1 MRRRSTSSPPN
12 AIRGEPVPEEEFPVR
27 PGIAD
32 CIPGTEGIFAVSPV
46 QAGAVWD
53 IGGRSTAVR
62 EFGDYI
68 YRIRCSLQEDSIVY
82 DDLVLPISEVE
93 TAGS

>member
-1 MRRRSTSSPPN
+1 MYKR
-12 AIRGEPVPEEEFPVR
+12 
-27 PGIAD
+27 
-32 CIPGTEGIFAVSPV
+32 
-46 QAGAVWD
+46 QVWD

-68 YRIRCSLQEDSIVY
+68 YRIRCSVQEGSIVY

>member
-1 MRRRSTSSPPN
+1 MLS
-12 AIRGEPVPEEEFPVR
+12 VFDHR
-27 PGIAD
+27 PTL
-32 CIPGTEGIFAVSPV
+32 P
-46 QAGAVWD
+46 D